1 MIIKRLRNLYVILD
15 TKTRR
20 RIPVAFILM
29 IISNLIEIAG
39 MAMAFPLVHVMVEQ
53 EAFRETPYLLFL
65 YNLLNV
71 NSVEQ
76 FILVLIFLVFG
87 LIIFRNIA
95 MVLIVR
101 WQTRFIVT
109 AEILVSEK
117 LLRKYINAP
126 YEFFLIRTV
135 TELVTNVM
143 GTSSAAFRGFIT
155 PSMIIASEI
164 FTVLAILFG
173 LAAINPLILLIGL
186 VSFSGVSVA
195 FYYWARERV
204 TKLGSRYIELSRE
217 TNASIYQIF
226 GALKEVRVLGRANG
240 LTDRFTLSNR
250 QLGKL
255 NIRRTFFDQLPRTYL
270 EIVFSLAAMAI
281 ATTVVLSVPSSQAL
295 AFFGLMALVLIRLLP
310 SLGRILTSLQTL
322 RMNGPAAEIIYRD
335 IAGNTEYLDQ
345 GLANSLVPEFDTKVN
360 NDIPPPPLPKPTNP
374 DMPLVRL
381 EGVSYS
387 YPRTQQFILDQ
398 ISLDIRAGESI
409 GIVGASGAGKSTLA
423 DIILGFLMP
432 QQGRILINGHS
443 LEGILPS
450 WHAKV
455 GFVPQAPFLMS
466 GSIADNIALGLPQ
479 DSIDISA
486 VRRALR
492 LAQAEDFINSLPE
505 KEQTKLRDGGDN
517 ISGGQAQRLAVA
529 RALYRDPDVLILDE
543 VTSALDAEME
553 YQLSRMIE
561 AVSGEKTVIIIAHR
575 LSTIQ
580 NCDKVLYL
588 ENGKIIGFAGFT
600 ELQDLCPGF
609 KRMVQLASLNRG
621 RIQ

>member
-1 MIIKRLRNLYVILD
+1 MIIKRLRNLYEILD

-20 RIPVAFILM
+20 RIPVAFVLM

-53 EAFRETPYLLFL
+53 ESFRETPYLLFL

-71 NSVEQ
+71 SSVEQ

-87 LIIFRNIA
+87 LIILRNVA

-109 AEILVSEK
+109 AELLVSEK
-117 LLRKYINAP
+117 LLRKYIHAP

-135 TELVTNVM
+135 SELVTNVI

-155 PSMIIASEI
+155 PSMTIASEV
-164 FTVLAILFG
+164 FTVSAILFG
-173 LAAINPLILLIGL
+173 LAAINPIILLIGL
-186 VSFSGVSVA
+186 ISFTGVSAA
-195 FYYWARERV
+195 FYYWARDRV

-226 GALKEVRVLGRANG
+226 GALKEVRVLGRASG
-240 LTDRFTLSNR
+240 LTDRFTHFNR
-250 QLGKL
+250 ELGKL
-255 NIRRTFFDQLPRTYL
+255 NVRRTFFDQLPRTYL
-270 EIVFSLAAMAI
+270 EIIFSLAAMAI

-322 RMNGPAAEIIYRD
+322 RMNGPAAEIVYRD
-335 IAGNTEYLDQ
+335 ITGKAEYLEDD
-345 GLANSLVPEFDTKVN
+345 AAHSLGNIFKPSEGKDV
-360 NDIPPPPLPKPTNP
+360 PPPPLPKPATP

-381 EGVSYS
+381 EDVSYT
-387 YPRTQQFILDQ
+387 YPRTNQTILDH
-398 ISLDIRAGESI
+398 ISLDIHAGESI

-423 DIILGFLMP
+423 DIILGFLKP
-432 QQGRILINGHS
+432 QQGQILINGHP
-443 LEGILPS
+443 LEDIMPS

-455 GFVPQAPFLMS
+455 GFVPQGPFLMRDT
-466 GSIADNIALGLPQ
+466 IAANIALGLPRE
-479 DSIDISA
+479 SIDLA
-486 VRRALR
+486 AAKRALH
-492 LAQAEDFINSLPE
+492 LAQAEDFVNSLPE
-505 KEQTKLRDGGDN
+505 KEQTVLSDGGEN
-517 ISGGQAQRLAVA
+517 ISGGQAQRVAVA

-553 YQLSRMIE
+553 YRLSNMIE
-561 AVSGEKTVIIIAHR
+561 AVSGDKTVIIIAHR

-580 NCDKVLYL
+580 NCDKVLYM
-588 ENGKIIGFAGFT
+588 ENGKIIGFAGFI
-600 ELQDLCPGF
+600 ELQDMCPGF